1 MNATQRRLEGKV
13 ALIVGAGQT
22 PGPKMGN
29 GRATALL
36 FAREGAQVLA
46 ADQNIASAEE
56 TVALIQSEGGSAA
69 AVETDVTDESSI
81 QRAVHDCTQ
90 RWNRLDILH
99 NNVGIS
105 VAGGD
110 APVTEI
116 TVEAFDRI
124 MAVNLRSV
132 VLACKHAL
140 PIMRDQGSGVILTIS
155 SIAALVILY
164 SSAQAGSIR
173 IGTEGAYPPWNA
185 KDESGKLIGFEVE
198 LAGWLCIYMKAD
210 CTLVEQDWDGMIPG
224 LIMRK
229 YDAIMAGM
237 SITDERMKTINFSQG
252 YADEVASLAVM
263 KGSSLEGM
271 DTPKAIN
278 LSTGGGAAKK
288 ALKTL
293 TAALAGKTIGV
304 QTATIHQNFLESGDV
319 GNVKVRTYKTQ
330 DEVNLDLAA
339 GRIDAALA
347 AAVAFTDY
355 AEKSG
360 KPVVL
365 VGPTFSG
372 GAFGNGVGVGIRKA
386 DTQLLEDFNK
396 AIDSARKSGK
406 ISELAIRWF
415 GFDASM

>member
-1 MNATQRRLEGKV
+1 MK
-13 ALIVGAGQT
+13 
-22 PGPKMGN
+22 
-29 GRATALL
+29 
-36 FAREGAQVLA
+36 
-46 ADQNIASAEE
+46 NIYKFF
-56 TVALIQSEGGSAA
+56 L
-69 AVETDVTDESSI
+69 
-81 QRAVHDCTQ
+81 
-90 RWNRLDILH
+90 
-99 NNVGIS
+99 
-105 VAGGD
+105 
-110 APVTEI
+110 
-116 TVEAFDRI
+116 
-124 MAVNLRSV
+124 
-132 VLACKHAL
+132 
-140 PIMRDQGSGVILTIS
+140 S
-155 SIAALVILY
+155 SIAALAMFLT
-164 SSAQAGSIR
+164 SAQADSIR

-198 LAGWLCIYMKAD
+198 LANFLCIYMKAD
-210 CTLVEQDWDGMIPG
+210 CTIVEQDWDGMIPG

-263 KGSSLEGM
+263 KGSPLEGM

-278 LSTGGGAAKK
+278 LSIGGGDVKK

-293 TAALAGKTIGV
+293 TAALAGKTVGV

-319 GNVKVRTYKTQ
+319 GSVKVRTYKTQ

-372 GAFGNGVGVGIRKA
+372 GAFGNGVGVGIRKD
-386 DTQLLEDFNK
+386 DTDLLKRFNK
-396 AIDSARKSGK
+396 AINTARKNGK
-406 ISELAIRWF
+406 ISELAIKWF

>member
-1 MNATQRRLEGKV
+1 MK
-13 ALIVGAGQT
+13 
-22 PGPKMGN
+22 
-29 GRATALL
+29 
-36 FAREGAQVLA
+36 
-46 ADQNIASAEE
+46 NIFKFF
-56 TVALIQSEGGSAA
+56 L
-69 AVETDVTDESSI
+69 
-81 QRAVHDCTQ
+81 
-90 RWNRLDILH
+90 
-99 NNVGIS
+99 
-105 VAGGD
+105 
-110 APVTEI
+110 
-116 TVEAFDRI
+116 
-124 MAVNLRSV
+124 
-132 VLACKHAL
+132 
-140 PIMRDQGSGVILTIS
+140 S
-155 SIAALVILY
+155 SIAALLVF
-164 SSAQAGSIR
+164 SSSVQAGSIR

-198 LAGWLCIYMKAD
+198 LANFLCIYMKAD
-210 CTLVEQDWDGMIPG
+210 CTIVEQDWDGMIPG

-278 LSTGGGAAKK
+278 LSLGGSDVKK
-288 ALKTL
+288 TIKTL
-293 TAALAGKTIGV
+293 TSVLAGKTIGV
-304 QTATIHQNFLESGDV
+304 QTATIHQNFLESGDI
-319 GNVKVRTYKTQ
+319 GSVKVRTYKTQ

-386 DTQLLEDFNK
+386 DTQLLKDFNE
-396 AIDSARKSGK
+396 AIDTARENGK